1 MAVTI
6 PIISEFDGKGINK
19 AVAEFK
25 QLEGAGAKASF
36 ALKKAAVPAGL
47 AVAGLTAFLVKAAKG
62 AEEARQATQRL
73 DQVLTSM
80 GVPTATKRVSEYA
93 EQLERTIAVD
103 ADVIKA
109 TQTKLATFSE
119 LTKTVEQAG
128 GAFDRA
134 TMAALDMA
142 AAGFGTAEPNAIQL
156 GKALQDPIKGITA
169 LAKSGVTFTEQ
180 EKDKIKV
187 LVESNRMLEAQDMV
201 LKAIEMQVGGTAKAS
216 ASSFAKMQ
224 FALAGIADTFGEMVL
239 PAMDKFAVILQNV
252 ADFVQRNQKVV
263 GILTLALGG
272 LAAAIVV
279 LNAAVKAYTV
289 VQMALNIAMTANP
302 IGLVVVAIGAL
313 VAAFAVLVAKTG
325 GVKNAFMTMGNFII
339 GVFERIVN
347 SFNSMINLI
356 IRGVNMLPGVNIPLV
371 PNISLPK
378 FNIPSN
384 GETSSTSTTPGM
396 TGGTSGPDLLERM
409 YGRTPTVPA
418 PTVKLPSI
426 GGGGGGG
433 GGGGAGAGGGG
444 LGGAGIATPAVD
456 AMTGFAGIDF
466 SGMDLSALESSLRG
480 NVNITVNAAVAE
492 ATLADKIVDAL
503 TDYNRRSGPLDLQIA
518 I

>member
-6 PIISEFDGKGINK
+6 PIISEFDGKGISK
-19 AVAEFK
+19 GIAEFK

-119 LTKTVEQAG
+119 LTKTVNNAG

-134 TMAALDMA
+134 TLAALDLA
-142 AAGFGTAEPNAIQL
+142 AAGFGTAETNAIQL

-180 EKDKIKV
+180 EKDKIRV
-187 LVESNRMLEAQDMV
+187 LVESNKMLEAQDIV
-201 LKAIEMQVGGTAKAS
+201 LQAIEKQVGGTAEAS

-239 PAMDKFAVILQNV
+239 PAIDKFAVILQNV
-252 ADFVQRNQKVV
+252 SGFVQANQK
-263 GILTLALGG
+263 
-272 LAAAIVV
+272 
-279 LNAAVKAYTV
+279 
-289 VQMALNIAMTANP
+289 
-302 IGLVVVAIGAL
+302 L
-313 VAAFAVLVAKTG
+313 VAW
-325 GVKNAFMTMGNFII
+325 
-339 GVFERIVN
+339 
-347 SFNSMINLI
+347 
-356 IRGVNMLPGVNIPLV
+356 
-371 PNISLPK
+371 
-378 FNIPSN
+378 
-384 GETSSTSTTPGM
+384 
-396 TGGTSGPDLLERM
+396 
-409 YGRTPTVPA
+409 
-418 PTVKLPSI
+418 
-426 GGGGGGG
+426 
-433 GGGGAGAGGGG
+433 
-444 LGGAGIATPAVD
+444 
-456 AMTGFAGIDF
+456 
-466 SGMDLSALESSLRG
+466 LSAFW
-480 NVNITVNAAVAE
+480 
-492 ATLADKIVDAL
+492 
-503 TDYNRRSGPLDLQIA
+503 P
-518 I
+518 